1 MRFFQVLLKESFILD
16 DTMICWK
23 CKEAIQ
29 SPVCVG
35 CGAIQPPPPKPDYFS
50 IFNLKRSFFISDIGA
65 QYRKLSRM
73 LHPDRFVKKSAVERR
88 MSLLWTAAINEAKR
102 CLENPIS
109 RARYLATGSAQVKE
123 DRRITLS
130 PQFLEMIFDMQ
141 MEAMGDPQSVQAK
154 AEKLYS
160 EEYAGLEQ
168 TFQDWEQSKKSEL
181 LESVEIILARMKYL
195 QNLSQLKK

>member
-1 MRFFQVLLKESFILD
+1 
-16 DTMICWK
+16 MICWK

-35 CGAIQPPPPKPDYFS
+35 CGTIQPPPPKPDYFA
-50 IFNLKRSFFISDIGA
+50 IFNLPRSFFISDIGA
-65 QYRKLSRM
+65 QYRRLSRV

-88 MSLLWTAAINEAKR
+88 MSLLWTAAINEARR
-102 CLENPIS
+102 CLEDPIA

-141 MEAMGDPQSVQAK
+141 MEAMEEPERIKIK
-154 AEKLYS
+154 AQELHEKEYS
-160 EEYAGLEQ
+160 CLEDAFRQ
-168 TFQDWEQSKKSEL
+168 WEKDKNQQL
-181 LESVEIILARMKYL
+181 LGNVEIILARLKYL
-195 QNLSQLKK
+195 QNLS

>member
-1 MRFFQVLLKESFILD
+1 MLLKESFILD
-16 DTMICWK
+16 GDMICWK

-50 IFNLKRSFFISDIGA
+50 IFNLPRTFFVSDIGA

-88 MSLLWTAAINEAKR
+88 MSLLWTASINEAKR
-102 CLENPIS
+102 CLEDPIS
-109 RARYLATGSAQVKE
+109 RARYLATGSVHVQE

-130 PQFLEMIFDMQ
+130 PQFLEMIFEMQ
-141 MEAMGDPQSVQAK
+141 MEAMEDPQPVRERAK
-154 AEKLYS
+154 TLYDD
-160 EEYAGLEQ
+160 EY
-168 TFQDWEQSKKSEL
+168 SL
-181 LESVEIILARMKYL
+181 LEETFRNWENNKDPDLLKDVEMILARLKYL
-195 QNLSQLKK
+195 QNLSQVKS